1 MGMGNLQKKVYSDR
15 RTGVKRRWMEYWKV
29 NRWLKVRDKTTDWG
43 PVIVVFFSIILSITF
58 FGLAKINHETDAY
71 TLMEDSDGD
80 KQFDNPWAM
89 NDGRFSFTIGGKATN
104 DQGEKVDASRDPNVP
119 FENCR
124 IDKAGCIATFEF
136 FNLFYS
142 NETADKDP
150 RVNGIEEEMTAN
162 MWFRSYPEVS
172 AIDYI
177 IFGIVA
183 LLLPYGI
190 YGYRRDQIRARVE
203 EKFPDFLRDL
213 AEYWK
218 GGLSM
223 TVAIQTLAKG
233 EYGNLNDEVN
243 KMASQISWGVSFG
256 EVLEMFTERVTSPI
270 VTRAVRM
277 VDEANRAGGRISDIL
292 LAASYD
298 AKEIKALETERR
310 QEVGSYVT
318 VIYASFFV
326 YLGIILVLA
335 STFIP
340 AIVDSSA
347 TTGGG
352 SMSIGNLTIR
362 EMNEVWISTM
372 FLYSLMVQGI
382 GNGLA
387 AGFMSTGRLYSAFS
401 RASFLLLLGWFIFEI
416 TGIAT
421 SMITPQI

>member
-1 MGMGNLQKKVYSDR
+1 MSIKGNLEKKIYRDQ
-15 RTGVKRRWMEYWKV
+15 RTGVKRRWMEYSRV
-29 NRWLKVRDKTTDWG
+29 NRWLSVRDKVTDWA
-43 PVIVVFFSIILSITF
+43 PAFVAFFSIIFALF
-58 FGLAKINHETDAY
+58 FFMIANINNTTDGQ
-71 TLMEDSDGD
+71 TLVVDSDGD
-80 KQFDNPWAM
+80 KQFDNPWDM
-89 NDGRFSFTIGGKATN
+89 NDGQFSFTFGNTYNEAGGQQNRAEAIYGLGLPLAIQKN
-104 DQGEKVDASRDPNVP
+104 ESVDSDPLV
-119 FENCR
+119 
-124 IDKAGCIATFEF
+124 D
-136 FNLFYS
+136 
-142 NETADKDP
+142 
-150 RVNGIEEEMTAN
+150 GIENEMVPNTWYRA
-162 MWFRSYPEVS
+162 FPEIS

-177 IFGIVA
+177 VFGLIS

-243 KMASQISWGVSFG
+243 KMSSQISWGVSFG

-277 VDEANRAGGRISDIL
+277 VDEANRAGGKISDIL

-298 AKEIKALETERR
+298 AREIKALETERR

-347 TTGGG
+347 ATGGSG

-362 EMNEVWISTM
+362 EMNEVWISTV
-372 FLYSLMVQGI
+372 FLYSLIIQGM
-382 GNGLA
+382 GMGLA
-387 AGFMSTGRLYSAFS
+387 AGFMSTGRLYSAFL
-401 RASFLLLLGWFIFEI
+401 RASFLLFLGWFIFELAGI
-416 TGIAT
+416 TT

>member
-1 MGMGNLQKKVYSDR
+1 MSIKGNLEKKIYRDQ
-15 RTGVKRRWMEYWKV
+15 RTGVKRRWMEYSRV
-29 NRWLKVRDKTTDWG
+29 NRWLSVRDKVTDWA
-43 PVIVVFFSIILSITF
+43 PAFVAFFSIIFALF
-58 FGLAKINHETDAY
+58 FFMIANINNTTDGQ
-71 TLMEDSDGD
+71 TLVVDSDGD
-80 KQFDNPWAM
+80 KQFDNPWDM
-89 NDGRFSFTIGGKATN
+89 NDGQFSFTFGNTYNEAGGQQNRAEAIYGLGLPLAIQKN
-104 DQGEKVDASRDPNVP
+104 ESVDSDPLV
-119 FENCR
+119 
-124 IDKAGCIATFEF
+124 D
-136 FNLFYS
+136 
-142 NETADKDP
+142 
-150 RVNGIEEEMTAN
+150 GIENEMIPNA
-162 MWFRSYPEVS
+162 WYRAFPEIS

-177 IFGIVA
+177 VFGLIS

-190 YGYRRDQIRARVE
+190 YGYRRDQIRARLE

-243 KMASQISWGVSFG
+243 KMSSQISWGVSFG

-277 VDEANRAGGRISDIL
+277 VDEANRAGGKISDIL

-298 AKEIKALETERR
+298 AREIKALETERR

-347 TTGGG
+347 ATGGSG

-362 EMNEVWISTM
+362 EMNEVWISTV
-372 FLYSLMVQGI
+372 FLYSLIIQGM
-382 GNGLA
+382 GMGLA
-387 AGFMSTGRLYSAFS
+387 AGFMSTGRLYSAFL
-401 RASFLLLLGWFIFEI
+401 RASFLLFLGWFIFELAGI
-416 TGIAT
+416 TT

>member
-1 MGMGNLQKKVYSDR
+1 MSIKGNLEKKIYRDQ
-15 RTGVKRRWMEYWKV
+15 RTGVKRRWMEYSRV
-29 NRWLKVRDKTTDWG
+29 NRWLSVRDKVTDWA
-43 PVIVVFFSIILSITF
+43 PAFVAFFSIIFALF
-58 FGLAKINHETDAY
+58 FFMIANINNTTDGQTLVVDTDA
-71 TLMEDSDGD
+71 D
-80 KQFDNPWAM
+80 KQFDNPWDM
-89 NDGRFSFTIGGKATN
+89 NDGQFSFTFGNTYNEAGGQQNRVEAMYGLGLPLAIQKN
-104 DQGEKVDASRDPNVP
+104 ESVDSDPLV
-119 FENCR
+119 
-124 IDKAGCIATFEF
+124 D
-136 FNLFYS
+136 
-142 NETADKDP
+142 
-150 RVNGIEEEMTAN
+150 GIENEMVPNTWYRA
-162 MWFRSYPEVS
+162 FPEIS

-177 IFGIVA
+177 VFGLIS
-183 LLLPYGI
+183 LFLPYGI

-243 KMASQISWGVSFG
+243 KMSSQISWGVSFG

-277 VDEANRAGGRISDIL
+277 VDEANRAGGKISDIL

-298 AKEIKALETERR
+298 AREIKALETERR

-347 TTGGG
+347 ATGGSG

-362 EMNEVWISTM
+362 EMNEVWISTV
-372 FLYSLMVQGI
+372 FLYSLIIQGM
-382 GNGLA
+382 GMGLA
-387 AGFMSTGRLYSAFS
+387 AGFMSTGRLYSAFL
-401 RASFLLLLGWFIFEI
+401 RASFLLFLGWFIFELAGI
-416 TGIAT
+416 TT

>member
-1 MGMGNLQKKVYSDR
+1 MTIKGNLQKKVYRDK
-15 RTGVKRRWMEYWKV
+15 RTGVKRRWMEYSKV
-29 NRWLKVRDKTTDWG
+29 ERWLSVRDKVTDWA
-43 PVIVVFFSIILSITF
+43 PAFVAFFSIVFALF
-58 FGLAKINHETDAY
+58 FFMIANINNTTDGET
-71 TLMEDSDGD
+71 LVVDSDND
-80 KQFDNPWAM
+80 KQFDNPWDM
-89 NDGRFSFTIGGKATN
+89 NDGQFSFTFGNTYDEGAGK
-104 DQGEKVDASRDPNVP
+104 
-119 FENCR
+119 ENR
-124 IDKAGCIATFEF
+124 IEAIYGLGIPSIK
-136 FNLFYS
+136 S
-142 NETADKDP
+142 NESVDSDP
-150 RVNGIEEEMTAN
+150 MVDGIENEMTAN
-162 MWFRSYPEVS
+162 EWFRSFPEIS
-172 AIDYI
+172 AIDYVV
-177 IFGIVA
+177 FGVIS
-183 LLLPYGI
+183 LMLPYGV
-190 YGYRRDQIRARVE
+190 YGYRRDQIRSRVE

-243 KMASQISWGVSFG
+243 KMSSQISWGVSFG

-277 VDEANRAGGRISDIL
+277 VDEANKAGGKISDIL
-292 LAASYD
+292 LAASFD
-298 AKEIKALETERR
+298 AREIKALETERR

-347 TTGGG
+347 ATGGSG

-362 EMNEVWISTM
+362 EMNEVWISTV
-372 FLYSLMVQGI
+372 FLYSLIIQGT
-382 GNGLA
+382 GMGLA
-387 AGFMSTGRLYSAFS
+387 AGFMSTGRLYSAFL
-401 RASFLLLLGWFIFEI
+401 RASFLLFLGWFIFELAGI
-416 TGIAT
+416 TT

>member
-1 MGMGNLQKKVYSDR
+1 MSIKGNLEKKIYRDQ
-15 RTGVKRRWMEYWKV
+15 RTGVKRRWMEYSRV
-29 NRWLKVRDKTTDWG
+29 NRWLSVRDKVTDWA
-43 PVIVVFFSIILSITF
+43 PAFVAFFSIIFALF
-58 FGLAKINHETDAY
+58 FFMIANINNTTDGQTLVVDTDA
-71 TLMEDSDGD
+71 D
-80 KQFDNPWAM
+80 KQFDNPWDM
-89 NDGRFSFTIGGKATN
+89 NDGQFSFTFGNTYNEAGGQQNRVEAMYGLGLPLAIQKN
-104 DQGEKVDASRDPNVP
+104 ESVDSDPLV
-119 FENCR
+119 
-124 IDKAGCIATFEF
+124 D
-136 FNLFYS
+136 
-142 NETADKDP
+142 
-150 RVNGIEEEMTAN
+150 GIENEMVPNT
-162 MWFRSYPEVS
+162 WYREFPEIS

-177 IFGIVA
+177 VFGLIS
-183 LLLPYGI
+183 LFLPYGI

-243 KMASQISWGVSFG
+243 KMSSQISWGVSFG

-277 VDEANRAGGRISDIL
+277 VDEANRAGGKISDIL

-298 AKEIKALETERR
+298 AREIKALETERR

-347 TTGGG
+347 ATGGSG

-362 EMNEVWISTM
+362 EMNEVWISTV
-372 FLYSLMVQGI
+372 FLYSLIIQGM
-382 GNGLA
+382 GMGLA
-387 AGFMSTGRLYSAFS
+387 AGFMSTGRLYSAFL
-401 RASFLLLLGWFIFEI
+401 RASFLLFLGWFIFELAGI
-416 TGIAT
+416 TT

>member
-1 MGMGNLQKKVYSDR
+1 MAIKGNLQKKVYRDK
-15 RTGVKRRWMEYWKV
+15 RTGRKRRWMEYSKV
-29 NRWLKVRDKTTDWG
+29 SRWLSVRDKVTDWV
-43 PVIVVFFSIILSITF
+43 PAIVAFFSIIFALF
-58 FGLAKINHETDAY
+58 FFIIADINNTTDGETLVVDVDA
-71 TLMEDSDGD
+71 D
-80 KQFDNPWAM
+80 KQFDNPWHM
-89 NDGRFSFTIGGKATN
+89 NDGKFSFTFGNTYNEANGKQNRMEAIH
-104 DQGEKVDASRDPNVP
+104 GLGLPFAIKVNESADSAPG
-119 FENCR
+119 
-124 IDKAGCIATFEF
+124 ID
-136 FNLFYS
+136 
-142 NETADKDP
+142 
-150 RVNGIEEEMTAN
+150 GIEMEMTPN
-162 MWFRSYPEVS
+162 EWIRSFPEIS

-177 IFGIVA
+177 VFGIIS
-183 LLLPYGI
+183 LILPYGI

-243 KMASQISWGVSFG
+243 KMSSQISWGVSFG

-277 VDEANRAGGRISDIL
+277 VDEANRAGGKISDIL

-298 AKEIKALETERR
+298 AREIKALETERR

-347 TTGGG
+347 ATGGSG

-362 EMNEVWISTM
+362 EMNEVWISTV
-372 FLYSLMVQGI
+372 FLYSLIVQGL
-382 GNGLA
+382 GMGMA
-387 AGFMSTGRLYSAFS
+387 AGFMSTGRLYSAFL
-401 RASFLLLLGWFIFEI
+401 RASFLLFLGWFIFELAGI
-416 TGIAT
+416 TT

>member
-1 MGMGNLQKKVYSDR
+1 MAIKGNLQKKVYRDK
-15 RTGVKRRWMEYWKV
+15 RTGVKRRWMEYSKV
-29 NRWLKVRDKTTDWG
+29 DRWLSVRDKVTDWA
-43 PVIVVFFSIILSITF
+43 PAFVAFFSIIFALF
-58 FGLAKINHETDAY
+58 FFMIANINNTTDAQ
-71 TLMEDSDGD
+71 TLVVDTDAD
-80 KQFDNPWAM
+80 KQFDNPWHM
-89 NDGRFSFTIGGKATN
+89 NDGQFSFTFGNTYNEAGGQQNRVEAIY
-104 DQGEKVDASRDPNVP
+104 GLGLPAIR
-119 FENCR
+119 
-124 IDKAGCIATFEF
+124 
-136 FNLFYS
+136 S
-142 NETADKDP
+142 NESVDSDP
-150 RVNGIEEEMTAN
+150 LVDGIENEMTAN
-162 MWFRSYPEVS
+162 EWFRSFPEIS

-177 IFGIVA
+177 VFGIIS
-183 LLLPYGI
+183 LILPYGI

-243 KMASQISWGVSFG
+243 KMSSQISWGVSFG
-256 EVLEMFTERVTSPI
+256 EVMEMFTERVTSPI

-277 VDEANRAGGRISDIL
+277 VDEANRAGGKISDIL

-298 AKEIKALETERR
+298 AREIKALETERR

-347 TTGGG
+347 ATGGG
-352 SMSIGNLTIR
+352 GTMSIGNLTIR
-362 EMNEVWISTM
+362 EMNEVWISTV
-372 FLYSLMVQGI
+372 FLYSLIIQGT
-382 GNGLA
+382 GMGLA
-387 AGFMSTGRLYSAFS
+387 AGFMSTGRLYSAFL
-401 RASFLLLLGWFIFEI
+401 RASFLLFLGWFIFELAGI
-416 TGIAT
+416 TT

>member
-1 MGMGNLQKKVYSDR
+1 MAIKGNLQKKVYRDK
-15 RTGVKRRWMEYWKV
+15 RTGVKRRWMEYSKV
-29 NRWLKVRDKTTDWG
+29 NRWLSVRDKVTDWAPAIVAFFSLIFALFFFMIANINNTTDG
-43 PVIVVFFSIILSITF
+43 ETLVV
-58 FGLAKINHETDAY
+58 DV
-71 TLMEDSDGD
+71 DSD
-80 KQFDNPWAM
+80 KQFDNPWHM
-89 NDGRFSFTIGGKATN
+89 NDGQFSFTFGNTYNEANGKQNRIEAIH
-104 DQGEKVDASRDPNVP
+104 GLGLPFAIKV
-119 FENCR
+119 
-124 IDKAGCIATFEF
+124 
-136 FNLFYS
+136 
-142 NETADKDP
+142 NESADSAPGVD
-150 RVNGIEEEMTAN
+150 GIEMEMTPN
-162 MWFRSYPEVS
+162 EWIRSFPEIS
-172 AIDYI
+172 AIDYVV
-177 IFGIVA
+177 FGIIS
-183 LLLPYGI
+183 LFLPYGI

-243 KMASQISWGVSFG
+243 KMSSQISWGVSFG

-277 VDEANRAGGRISDIL
+277 VDEANRAGGKISDIL
-292 LAASYD
+292 LAASFD
-298 AKEIKALETERR
+298 AREIKALETERR

-347 TTGGG
+347 ATGGSG

-362 EMNEVWISTM
+362 EMNEVWISTV

-382 GNGLA
+382 GMGMA
-387 AGFMSTGRLYSAFS
+387 AGFMSTGKLYSAFS
-401 RASFLLLLGWFIFEI
+401 RASFLLLIGWLVFELAGI
-416 TGIAT
+416 TT

>member
-1 MGMGNLQKKVYSDR
+1 MAIKGNLQKKVYRDK
-15 RTGVKRRWMEYWKV
+15 RTGVKRRWMEYSKV
-29 NRWLKVRDKTTDWG
+29 ERWLSVRDKVTDWA
-43 PVIVVFFSIILSITF
+43 PAFVAFFSIIFALF
-58 FGLAKINHETDAY
+58 FFMIANINNTTDAQ
-71 TLMEDSDGD
+71 TLVVDTDAD
-80 KQFDNPWAM
+80 KQFDNPWHM
-89 NDGRFSFTIGGKATN
+89 NDGQFSFTFGNTYNEAGGQQNRVEAIY
-104 DQGEKVDASRDPNVP
+104 GLGLPAIR
-119 FENCR
+119 
-124 IDKAGCIATFEF
+124 
-136 FNLFYS
+136 S
-142 NETADKDP
+142 NESVDSDP
-150 RVNGIEEEMTAN
+150 LVDGIENEMTAN
-162 MWFRSYPEVS
+162 EWFRSFPEIS

-177 IFGIVA
+177 VFGVIS
-183 LLLPYGI
+183 LILPYGI

-243 KMASQISWGVSFG
+243 KMSSQISWGVSFG

-277 VDEANRAGGRISDIL
+277 VDEANRAGGKISDIL

-298 AKEIKALETERR
+298 AREIKALETERR

-347 TTGGG
+347 ATGGGG

-362 EMNEVWISTM
+362 EMNEVWISTV
-372 FLYSLMVQGI
+372 FLYSLIIQGT
-382 GNGLA
+382 GMGLA
-387 AGFMSTGRLYSAFS
+387 AGFMSTGRLYSAFL
-401 RASFLLLLGWFIFEI
+401 RASFLLFLGWFIFELAGI
-416 TGIAT
+416 TT

>member
-1 MGMGNLQKKVYSDR
+1 MAIKGNLEKKIYRDQ
-15 RTGVKRRWMEYWKV
+15 RTGVKRRWMEYSRV
-29 NRWLKVRDKTTDWG
+29 GRWLSVRDKVTDWG
-43 PVIVVFFSIILSITF
+43 PAFVAFFSIVFALF
-58 FGLAKINHETDAY
+58 FFMIANINHTTDKNTLVVDTDA
-71 TLMEDSDGD
+71 D
-80 KQFDNPWAM
+80 KQFDNPWHL
-89 NDGRFSFTIGGKATN
+89 NDGQFSFTFGNTYDEGAGKENRQELIYGLGLPAIRSN
-104 DQGEKVDASRDPNVP
+104 ESVDSDPNV
-119 FENCR
+119 
-124 IDKAGCIATFEF
+124 D
-136 FNLFYS
+136 
-142 NETADKDP
+142 
-150 RVNGIEEEMTAN
+150 GIENEMSPN
-162 MWFRSYPEVS
+162 EWFRAFPEIS
-172 AIDYI
+172 AIDYVV
-177 IFGIVA
+177 FGVIA
-183 LLLPYGI
+183 LILPYGI
-190 YGYRRDQIRARVE
+190 FGYRRDQIRARVE

-233 EYGNLNDEVN
+233 EYGNLNEEVN
-243 KMASQISWGVSFG
+243 KMSSQISWGVSFG

-277 VDEANRAGGRISDIL
+277 VDEANKAGGKISDIL

-298 AKEIKALETERR
+298 AREIKALETERR

-347 TTGGG
+347 ATGGSG

-362 EMNEVWISTM
+362 EMNEVWISTV
-372 FLYSLMVQGI
+372 FLYSLIIQGM
-382 GNGLA
+382 GMGLA
-387 AGFMSTGRLYSAFS
+387 AGFMSTGRLYSAFL
-401 RASFLLLLGWFIFEI
+401 RASFLLFLGWFIFELAGI
-416 TGIAT
+416 TT

>member
-1 MGMGNLQKKVYSDR
+1 MAIKGNLQKKVYRDK
-15 RTGVKRRWMEYWKV
+15 RTGVKRRWMEYSKV
-29 NRWLKVRDKTTDWG
+29 ARWLSVRDKVTDWA
-43 PVIVVFFSIILSITF
+43 PAFVAFFSIIFALF
-58 FGLAKINHETDAY
+58 FFMLANINNTTDAQ
-71 TLMEDSDGD
+71 TLVVDSDAD
-80 KQFDNPWAM
+80 KQFDNPWHM
-89 NDGRFSFTIGGKATN
+89 NDGQFSFTFGNTYNEAGGQQNRVEAIY
-104 DQGEKVDASRDPNVP
+104 GLGLPSVR
-119 FENCR
+119 
-124 IDKAGCIATFEF
+124 
-136 FNLFYS
+136 S
-142 NETADKDP
+142 NESVDSDP
-150 RVNGIEEEMTAN
+150 LVDGIENEMTAN
-162 MWFRSYPEVS
+162 EWFRSFPEIS

-177 IFGIVA
+177 VFGVIS

-243 KMASQISWGVSFG
+243 KMSSQISWGVSFG

-277 VDEANRAGGRISDIL
+277 VDEANKAGGKISDIL

-298 AKEIKALETERR
+298 AREIKALETERR

-347 TTGGG
+347 ATGGSG

-362 EMNEVWISTM
+362 EMNEVWISTV
-372 FLYSLMVQGI
+372 FLYSLIIQGT
-382 GNGLA
+382 GMGLA
-387 AGFMSTGRLYSAFS
+387 AGFMSTGRLYSAFL
-401 RASFLLLLGWFIFEI
+401 RASFLLFLGWFIFELAGI
-416 TGIAT
+416 TT

>member
-1 MGMGNLQKKVYSDR
+1 MSIKGNLQNKVYTDH
-15 RTGVKRRWMEYWKV
+15 RTGIKRRWMEYWKV
-29 NRWLKVRDKTTDWG
+29 NRWLSVRNKDPDWG
-43 PVIVVFFSIILSITF
+43 PTLVAFFSIVLALF
-58 FGLAKINHETDAY
+58 FFAIANEDIKTDKL
-71 TLMEDSDGD
+71 TPMEDRDND
-80 KQFDNPWAM
+80 KQFDNPWNL
-89 NDGRFSFTIGGKATN
+89 NDGRFTFTLGNTYAEPQN
-104 DQGEKVDASRDPNVP
+104 GEKYELITGLGSSLAIKN
-119 FENCR
+119 
-124 IDKAGCIATFEF
+124 
-136 FNLFYS
+136 
-142 NETADKDP
+142 NETKDKDP
-150 RVNGIEEEMTAN
+150 FVNGIDEEMTADL
-162 MWFRSYPEVS
+162 WIRSYPEIS

-177 IFGIVA
+177 VFGLIA
-183 LLLPYGI
+183 LMYPYGW
-190 YGYRRDQIRARVE
+190 YGKRRDAIRARVE

-243 KMASQISWGVSFG
+243 KMASQISWGISFG

-292 LAASYD
+292 LAASFD
-298 AKEIKALETERR
+298 AREIKALENERR

-318 VIYASFFV
+318 VIYTSFFV

-347 TTGGG
+347 ATGGG

-362 EMNEVWISTM
+362 EINEVWISSM

-387 AGFMSTGRLYSAFS
+387 AGFMSTGKLYSAFS
-401 RASFLLLLGWFIFEI
+401 RAAFLLFLGWFIFEI
-416 TGIAT
+416 MGIAT
-421 SMITPQI
+421 SVNTPQI

>member
-1 MGMGNLQKKVYSDR
+1 MAIKGNLEKKIYRDQ
-15 RTGVKRRWMEYWKV
+15 RTGVKRRWMEYSRV
-29 NRWLKVRDKTTDWG
+29 GRWLSVRDKVTDWG
-43 PVIVVFFSIILSITF
+43 PAFVAFFSIVFALF
-58 FGLAKINHETDAY
+58 FFMIANINHTTDKNTLVVDTDA
-71 TLMEDSDGD
+71 D
-80 KQFDNPWAM
+80 KQFDNPWHL
-89 NDGRFSFTIGGKATN
+89 NDGQFSFTFGNTYDEGAGKENRQELIYGLGLPAIRSN
-104 DQGEKVDASRDPNVP
+104 ESVDSDPNV
-119 FENCR
+119 
-124 IDKAGCIATFEF
+124 D
-136 FNLFYS
+136 
-142 NETADKDP
+142 
-150 RVNGIEEEMTAN
+150 GIENEMSPN
-162 MWFRSYPEVS
+162 EWFRAFPEIS
-172 AIDYI
+172 AIDYVV
-177 IFGIVA
+177 FGVIA
-183 LLLPYGI
+183 LILPYGI
-190 YGYRRDQIRARVE
+190 FGYRRDQIRARVE

-233 EYGNLNDEVN
+233 EYGNLNEEVN
-243 KMASQISWGVSFG
+243 KMSSQISWGVSFG

-277 VDEANRAGGRISDIL
+277 VDEANKAGGKISDIL

-298 AKEIKALETERR
+298 AREIKALETERR

-347 TTGGG
+347 ATGGSG

-362 EMNEVWISTM
+362 EMNEVWISTV
-372 FLYSLMVQGI
+372 FLYSLIIQGT
-382 GNGLA
+382 GMGMA
-387 AGFMSTGRLYSAFS
+387 AGFMSTGRLYSAFL
-401 RASFLLLLGWFIFEI
+401 RASFLLFLGWFIFELAGI
-416 TGIAT
+416 TT

>member
-1 MGMGNLQKKVYSDR
+1 MSIKGNLEKKIYRDQ
-15 RTGVKRRWMEYWKV
+15 RTGVKRRWMEYSRV
-29 NRWLKVRDKTTDWG
+29 NRWLSVRDKVTDWA
-43 PVIVVFFSIILSITF
+43 PAFVAFFSIIFALF
-58 FGLAKINHETDAY
+58 FFMIANINNTTDGQ
-71 TLMEDSDGD
+71 TLVVDSDGD
-80 KQFDNPWAM
+80 KQFDNPWDM
-89 NDGRFSFTIGGKATN
+89 NDGQFSFTFGNTYNEAGGQQNRVEAIY
-104 DQGEKVDASRDPNVP
+104 GLGLPAIR
-119 FENCR
+119 
-124 IDKAGCIATFEF
+124 
-136 FNLFYS
+136 S
-142 NETADKDP
+142 NESVDSDP
-150 RVNGIEEEMTAN
+150 LVDGIENEMTAN
-162 MWFRSYPEVS
+162 EWFRSFPEIS

-177 IFGIVA
+177 VFGVIS
-183 LLLPYGI
+183 LILPYGI

-243 KMASQISWGVSFG
+243 KMSSQISWGVSFG

-277 VDEANRAGGRISDIL
+277 VDEANRAGGKISDIL

-298 AKEIKALETERR
+298 AREIKALETERR

-347 TTGGG
+347 ATGGSG

-362 EMNEVWISTM
+362 EMNEVWISTV
-372 FLYSLMVQGI
+372 FLYSLIIQGM
-382 GNGLA
+382 GMGLA
-387 AGFMSTGRLYSAFS
+387 AGFMSTGRLYSAFL
-401 RASFLLLLGWFIFEI
+401 RASFLLFLGWFIFELAGI
-416 TGIAT
+416 TT

>member
-1 MGMGNLQKKVYSDR
+1 MSIKGNLQNKVYTDR

-29 NRWLKVRDKTTDWG
+29 NRWLSVKNKDADWG
-43 PVIVVFFSIILSITF
+43 PTLVAFFSITLAIF
-58 FGLAKINHETDAY
+58 FFAIANEDIKSDAL
-71 TLMEDSDGD
+71 TPMEDLDND
-80 KQFDNPWAM
+80 KQFDNPWNL
-89 NDGRFSFTIGGKATN
+89 NDGRFTFTLGNTYAEPQN
-104 DQGEKVDASRDPNVP
+104 GEKYELILGLGLP
-119 FENCR
+119 FSISN
-124 IDKAGCIATFEF
+124 
-136 FNLFYS
+136 
-142 NETADKDP
+142 NETKDKDP
-150 RVNGIEEEMTAN
+150 LQNGIDEEMEAD
-162 MWFRSYPEVS
+162 MWLRSYPEIS

-177 IFGIVA
+177 VFGLIA
-183 LLLPYGI
+183 LMYPYGW
-190 YGYRRDQIRARVE
+190 YGKRQDAIRARVE

-270 VTRAVRM
+270 VTRAVKM

-292 LAASYD
+292 LAASFD
-298 AKEIKALETERR
+298 AREIKALENERR

-318 VIYASFFV
+318 VIYTSFFV

-335 STFIP
+335 STFVP

-347 TTGGG
+347 ATGGG

-362 EMNEVWISTM
+362 EMNEVWISSM

-387 AGFMSTGRLYSAFS
+387 AGFMSTGKLYSAFS
-401 RASFLLLLGWFIFEI
+401 RASFLLFLGWFIFELM
-416 TGIAT
+416 GIAT
-421 SMITPQI
+421 SVNTPQI

>member
-1 MGMGNLQKKVYSDR
+1 MSIKGNLEKKIYRDQ
-15 RTGVKRRWMEYWKV
+15 RTGVKRRWMEYSRV
-29 NRWLKVRDKTTDWG
+29 NRWLSVRDKVTDWA
-43 PVIVVFFSIILSITF
+43 PAFVAFFSIIFALF
-58 FGLAKINHETDAY
+58 FFMVANINNTTDGQTLVVDTDA
-71 TLMEDSDGD
+71 D
-80 KQFDNPWAM
+80 KQFDNPWDM
-89 NDGRFSFTIGGKATN
+89 NDGQFSFTFGNTYNEAGGQQNRVEAMYGLGLPLAIQKN
-104 DQGEKVDASRDPNVP
+104 ESVDSDPLV
-119 FENCR
+119 
-124 IDKAGCIATFEF
+124 D
-136 FNLFYS
+136 
-142 NETADKDP
+142 
-150 RVNGIEEEMTAN
+150 GIENEMVPNTWYRA
-162 MWFRSYPEVS
+162 FPEIS

-177 IFGIVA
+177 VFGLIS

-243 KMASQISWGVSFG
+243 KMSSQISWGVSFG

-277 VDEANRAGGRISDIL
+277 VDEANRAGGKISDIL

-298 AKEIKALETERR
+298 AREIKALETERR

-347 TTGGG
+347 ATGGSG

-362 EMNEVWISTM
+362 EMNEVWISTV
-372 FLYSLMVQGI
+372 FLYSLIIQGM
-382 GNGLA
+382 GMGLA
-387 AGFMSTGRLYSAFS
+387 AGFMSTGRLYSAFL
-401 RASFLLLLGWFIFEI
+401 RASFLLFLGWFIFELAGI
-416 TGIAT
+416 TT

>member
-1 MGMGNLQKKVYSDR
+1 MTIKGNLQKKVYRDR
-15 RTGVKRRWMEYWKV
+15 RTGVKRRWMEYSKV
-29 NRWLKVRDKTTDWG
+29 ERWLSVRDKVTDWA
-43 PVIVVFFSIILSITF
+43 PAFVAFFSIVFALF
-58 FGLAKINHETDAY
+58 FFMIANINNTTDGET
-71 TLMEDSDGD
+71 LVVDSDND
-80 KQFDNPWAM
+80 KQFDNPWDM
-89 NDGRFSFTIGGKATN
+89 NDGQFSFTFGNTYDEGAGK
-104 DQGEKVDASRDPNVP
+104 
-119 FENCR
+119 ENR
-124 IDKAGCIATFEF
+124 IEAIYGLGIPSIK
-136 FNLFYS
+136 S
-142 NETADKDP
+142 NESVDSDP
-150 RVNGIEEEMTAN
+150 MVDGIENEMTAN
-162 MWFRSYPEVS
+162 EWFRSFPEIS
-172 AIDYI
+172 AIDYVV
-177 IFGIVA
+177 FGVIS
-183 LLLPYGI
+183 LMLPYGV
-190 YGYRRDQIRARVE
+190 YGYRRDQIRSRVE

-243 KMASQISWGVSFG
+243 KMSSQISWGVSFG

-277 VDEANRAGGRISDIL
+277 VDEANKAGGKISDIL
-292 LAASYD
+292 LAASFD
-298 AKEIKALETERR
+298 AREIKALETERR

-347 TTGGG
+347 ATGGSG

-362 EMNEVWISTM
+362 EMNEVWISTV
-372 FLYSLMVQGI
+372 FLYSLIIQGT
-382 GNGLA
+382 GMGLA
-387 AGFMSTGRLYSAFS
+387 AGFMSTGRLYSAFL
-401 RASFLLLLGWFIFEI
+401 RASFLLFLGWFIFELAGI
-416 TGIAT
+416 TT

>member
-1 MGMGNLQKKVYSDR
+1 MAIKGNLQKKVYTDN

-29 NRWLKVRDKTTDWG
+29 NRWLKVRDKSTDWG
-43 PVIVVFFSIILSITF
+43 PVFIVFISIVLSLFFF
-58 FGLAKINHETDAY
+58 ALAKINHDTDGI
-71 TLMEDSDGD
+71 TTMVDDDRD

-89 NDGRFSFTIGGKATN
+89 NDGRFSFTFGETVDPNIP
-104 DQGEKVDASRDPNVP
+104 DQNCNIDQAQCITGLGLFSFRSNESRDAELNDDAI
-119 FENCR
+119 ESEM
-124 IDKAGCIATFEF
+124 AATEW
-136 FNLFYS
+136 Y
-142 NETADKDP
+142 
-150 RVNGIEEEMTAN
+150 
-162 MWFRSYPEVS
+162 RSYPEVS

-177 IFGIVA
+177 IFGIVS
-183 LLLPYGI
+183 LMLPYGI

-310 QEVGSYVT
+310 QEVGSYVM

-347 TTGGG
+347 TTGGAG
-352 SMSIGNLTIR
+352 MSIGNLQIK

-387 AGFMSTGRLYSAFS
+387 AGLMSTGRLYSAF
-401 RASFLLLLGWFIFEI
+401 RQASFLLLLGWFIFEL